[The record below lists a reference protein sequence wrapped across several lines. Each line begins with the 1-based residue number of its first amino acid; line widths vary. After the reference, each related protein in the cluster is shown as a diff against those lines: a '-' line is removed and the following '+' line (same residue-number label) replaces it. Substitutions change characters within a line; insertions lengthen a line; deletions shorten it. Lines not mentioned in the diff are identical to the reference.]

1 MSKKQKQ
8 LELLSAYI
16 DKELSDVEKADVEKL
31 LAGSEELR
39 KKIEEL
45 KQIKHLTNQIKQ
57 LPESPYLESKI
68 MAELGKGQVGYKK
81 LRKWTPAFALGAV
94 TILIMVILKINP
106 NIISDIW
113 ENQKTALTGFYKE
126 NLQPVLYAADLT
138 NDDIFNF
145 AFNNELPL
153 NNSRDQYLHLGY
165 DDVGK
170 EYFEIRPAKELTS
183 ESGYNKF
190 VNALKLDEKEKQLV
204 DSIIGSYAEQLE
216 SQVLINDKNTLAI
229 NPKLWNYRKAIFSD
243 LLIVAENLNK
253 KEFAKFVPHG
263 VSPDDKIRVV
273 NAVHKLKSAP
283 ENQYI
288 FCTPDSVFSD
298 AYEFKLK
305 KPDVDLKN
313 LNREIEKEQDR
324 IKQISINLKFDS
336 TWKKLDKN
344 GNVKTSFR
352 IEVDSNICRVDI
364 DNVHIPEI
372 HIPDFDSIN
381 NLIEVATENI
391 HFYTYNI
398 PKVEHVKEGVK
409 FDFYDGDSVHSFEF
423 KYEYFNM
430 DSVIESE
437 YKILDS
443 IKSNQRVWFQYFD
456 DSVLAKYQ
464 FDKEYLF
471 RHFNQENIKEQM
483 LNLQEELRQFREEMH
498 EKRLESRKD
507 RIIKIK

>member
-8 LELLSAYI
+8 FELLSAYI
-16 DKELSDVEKADVEKL
+16 DQELSDVEKVEVEKL
-31 LAGSEELR
+31 LVESEELR
-39 KKIEEL
+39 KKLEEL
-45 KQIKHLTNQIKQ
+45 KQIKHFTTQFKK

-68 MAELGKGQVGYKK
+68 MAELEKGQTGYQR
-81 LRKWTPAFALGAV
+81 LRKWTPAIAFGVV
-94 TILIMVILKINP
+94 TILIMVFLKINP
-106 NIISDIW
+106 NVISDFW
-113 ENQKTALTGFYKE
+113 ENQKSVIAGFYKE

-153 NNSRDQYLHLGY
+153 SNSRDQYLHLGY
-165 DDVGK
+165 DDAGK
-170 EYFEIRPAKELTS
+170 EYFEIRPAKELTE

-204 DSIIGSYAEQLE
+204 DSIIGSYAEELE

-229 NPKLWNYRKAIFSD
+229 NSKLWNYRKAIFSD

-253 KEFAKFVPHG
+253 KEFSKFVPHG
-263 VSPDDKIRVV
+263 VSADDKIRVV
-273 NAVHKLKSAP
+273 NAVHKLKSAT

-288 FCTPDSVFSD
+288 FCTPDSVFSA
-298 AYEFKLK
+298 AYEFKIK
-305 KPDVDLKN
+305 KSDVDLKN
-313 LNREIEKEQDR
+313 LEREVEKDEE
-324 IKQISINLKFDS
+324 ILKQITINLKFDS

-344 GNVKTSFR
+344 GNVEKSFR

-364 DNVHIPEI
+364 NNIDIPKI

-381 NLIEVATENI
+381 YLIEEATENI

-409 FDFYDGDSVHSFEF
+409 FDFYDGDSIHSFEF
-423 KYEYFNM
+423 KYEYLNM
-430 DSVIESE
+430 DSVIKSE
-437 YKILDS
+437 FKILDS
-443 IKSNQRVWFQYFD
+443 IQSNQRVWVQYFD
-456 DSVLAKYQ
+456 DSVLSKYQ
-464 FDKEYLF
+464 IDKDYLF
-471 RHFNQENIKEQM
+471 RHYDQESIKEQM
-483 LNLQEELRQFREEMH
+483 MQLQEQLKQFREEMY
-498 EKRLESRKD
+498 EKGLEGKRD